1 MKKELLLGELRAKV
15 LDTAN
20 LLPVYGLV
28 WMAGGT
34 VIAHDPDT
42 GYIVVTPSGWLILV
56 KQEHIDIF
64 LIKLMAP

>member
-34 VIAHDPDT
+34 VIAGVELT
-42 GYIVVTPSGWLILV
+42 
-56 KQEHIDIF
+56 F
-64 LIKLMAP
+64 